1 MKNVIV
7 VDGTVG
13 CGKTSLAEILAEEL
27 GEKLY
32 LELGNPDTERLLD
45 RYYAKK
51 TRWGFT
57 MQIHFL
63 NERFKQIKEIWRN
76 NGGLLD
82 RSIFGDRIFAE
93 MLAED
98 LEDGGEGMTW
108 EEYRTYSTLLDSML
122 EHALPPTLMIYLRC
136 STDTA
141 ISRINQRDRGLESQ
155 VDRKYWER
163 LNFKYDQWFEGYDHS
178 EKIVIDVTNI
188 DFVNNPEDRAAVLA
202 EIKSKLLAMGRIKA
216 YQTTLGDHIN
226 G

>member
-1 MKNVIV
+1 MIVI
-7 VDGTVG
+7 DGTVG
-13 CGKTSLAEILAEEL
+13 CGKTSLAELLAEEL

-32 LELGNPDTERLLD
+32 LELGNPDTERLLN

-63 NERFKQIKEIWRN
+63 NERFAQIKEIHRN

-122 EHALPPTLMIYLRC
+122 EHAIPPTLMIYLQC
-136 STDTA
+136 STETA
-141 ISRINQRDRGLESQ
+141 ITRINKRNRGLESK
-155 VDRKYWER
+155 VDAAYWER
-163 LNFKYDQWFEGYDHS
+163 LNSKYEAWYDEYDHS
-178 EKIVIDVTNI
+178 PKIMINVDNI
-188 DFVNNPEDRAAVLA
+188 DYVNNPKDREYVLTT
-202 EIKSKLLAMGRIKA
+202 IKEALFKLGRIKQ
-216 YQTTLGDHIN
+216 YQLTGGI
-226 G
+226 

>member
-1 MKNVIV
+1 MRKNVIV

-13 CGKTSLAEILAEEL
+13 CGKTSLAEILSEVL

-32 LELGNPDTERLLD
+32 LELGNPDTERMLD

-76 NGGLLD
+76 KGGLLD

-108 EEYRTYSTLLDSML
+108 EEFRTYSTLLDSML

-141 ISRINQRDRGLESQ
+141 IARINQRDRGLESS
-155 VDRKYWER
+155 VDRHYWER
-163 LNFKYDQWFEGYDHS
+163 LNTKYDQWYEGYDHS

-188 DFVNNPEDRAAVLA
+188 DFVNNPEDRQAVVSQVTA
-202 EIKSKLLAMGRIKA
+202 KLLEMGRIKSH
-216 YQTTLGDHIN
+216 QLTLGDV
-226 G
+226 